1 MKVENASIKDVLIIS
16 PDLYHDKRGY
26 FLESYNQKE
35 IEKSGIDF
43 KPVQDNESYSVF
55 GTIRGLHFQKKPY
68 AQAKLIRV
76 ILGEIK
82 EVIIDLRQNSGTYGE
97 SFTTVINSENK
108 TQLFIPKGFAHGFS
122 VLSEEAIIL
131 YKCDNFYHPESEA
144 GINHLDPDL
153 HIDWQIPEEKRI
165 VSNKDKNLPFL
176 RELNYKF
183 PDE

>member
-153 HIDWQIPEEKRI
+153 NIDWEIPQGKRI
-165 VSNKDKNLPFL
+165 VSEKDKNLPFL
-176 RELNYKF
+176 KELNYKF
-183 PDE
+183 QNE